1 LNRGDTECGV
11 IFLPEKQDF
20 RHRVLDI
27 AQCVEEDDHW
37 VLSAQEKDY
46 LPIRKMMCS
55 WISDDSFSDITFLVE
70 NESICAHK
78 VIVAGRCEYFR
89 KMFFSGMRE
98 SNQTKIAITGV
109 KKETFKYLLEYL
121 YTNSLP
127 WLSNLNEVLQLAL
140 AADMYDLPRLQ
151 NECAEE
157 AKSLLAVDTAAEFL
171 QEAHNCNC
179 LGLKEAGLE
188 FVRSNFDKVSN
199 TEGMTKNV
207 EGSDARSDSRVPA
220 GGRKK
225 ERRNV
230 NQFFWSTF
238 RILSLLLASSCDRRK
253 RHLPRQSC
261 AS

>member
-1 LNRGDTECGV
+1 MLDHFFLWTACSNRGDTGCGV

-20 RHRVLDI
+20 RHHALDVV
-27 AQCVEEDDHW
+27 QCAEDDDVW

-46 LPIRKMMCS
+46 LPIRKVMGS

-70 NESICAHK
+70 DESIRAHK

-109 KKETFKYLLEYL
+109 KKETFKFLLEYL
-121 YTNSLP
+121 YTNFLP
-127 WLSNLNEVLQLAL
+127 CLSNLNEVLQLAL

-157 AKSLLAVDTAAEFL
+157 AKSMLAIDTAAEFL

-179 LGLKEAGLE
+179 LGLKEAGLK

-199 TEGMTKNV
+199 TEGMTKMSKGLMLEVIQGYQLVKGKNY
-207 EGSDARSDSRVPA
+207 A
-220 GGRKK
+220 
-225 ERRNV
+225 
-230 NQFFWSTF
+230 
-238 RILSLLLASSCDRRK
+238 
-253 RHLPRQSC
+253 
-261 AS
+261 